1 MSTILVVEDEA
12 DIGFL
17 MMRKFRKQIKAGTLS
32 FWFTSNGVEALQ
44 LLKSTPPDRLPAV
57 ALIDI
62 NMPLMDGLTFLANL
76 RKLFPLIKA
85 IMVTAYGDMKN
96 IRRAMNLGA
105 FDFLQKPIDFVVL
118 EATIQNA
125 LQEAPAPSSETPE
138 NE

>member
-1 MSTILVVEDEA
+1 MSNILVVEDEA

-32 FWFTSNGVEALQ
+32 FWFTSNGVEALN
-44 LLKSTPPDRLPAV
+44 LLKQTPPERLPAV

-62 NMPLMDGLTFLANL
+62 NMPLMDGLTLLANL
-76 RKLFPLIKA
+76 RKLFPAIKA

-105 FDFLQKPIDFVVL
+105 FDFLQKPIDFAVL

-125 LQEAPAPSSETPE
+125 LQEEPAQPSDTLGTG
-138 NE
+138 